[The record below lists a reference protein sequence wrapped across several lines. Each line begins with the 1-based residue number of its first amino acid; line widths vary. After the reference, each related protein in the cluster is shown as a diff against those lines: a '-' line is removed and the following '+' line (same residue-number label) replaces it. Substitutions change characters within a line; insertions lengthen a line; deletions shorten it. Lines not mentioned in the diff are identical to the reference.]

1 MRALL
6 ALVCLVP
13 FELAAQTP
21 VDWGRYARD
30 VKVFELPAAPPIT
43 PVAPPYAWAHQK
55 FPSGIAPTAPPLARF
70 PLPPLP
76 GTGQVK

>member
-6 ALVCLVP
+6 ALACLVP
-13 FELAAQTP
+13 FELAAQAP

-43 PVAPPYAWAHQK
+43 PVAPPYAWGHQK
-55 FPSGIAPTAPPLARF
+55 FPPQRAPVLPTYPV
-70 PLPPLP
+70 PPLP
-76 GTGQVK
+76 GQNRGK